1 MNMQMQDP
9 SQGIQRE
16 LQGHVHLLSTFRFPS
31 LAHLHPDKVA
41 EYLIGAPKIARDQAP
56 FYWTYL
62 DRPADGSVLLVW
74 QSSSLGQD
82 FPSDGYIWTPTESPF
97 AIEVAGGYTLEMYQQ
112 KTGFAPNE
120 PVATHSRRRYRLLP
134 PRTASSN
141 PAPDPSL
148 WIIHYTQCDPH
159 DRVPSNVIP
168 VDMRMQQIM
177 STRSYL
183 QSHGQIVQKEFM
195 LHDRN
200 NWPSIG
206 FPRGPPRG
214 GPPMY
219 GANAPPAR
227 MPQTM
232 AYPVQQHPAGPPAK
246 RARTQPSTNQAVA
259 STAAPLE
266 VDDEEDFTRGDFFDL
281 MTPRDVSM
289 ARYKQ
294 NHEWME
300 EVLSSPYAIHQIIPT
315 DLGLGMRGQLGSLT
329 EGVFDA
335 PYNPL
340 RPYDPKQQDMLADK
354 DPAKQVKGVFFT
366 PYHSEDKDAPKE
378 DVPKNVYVG
387 RLDPE
392 KAEEFRKRVNE
403 QILEINAEIEK
414 MKAKHAK
421 RMAKFRKGSLISNA
435 EKELRTAVDQPAE
448 TGPEVWRLEGRI
460 EEDEE
465 EEEEKK
471 TKAAIKAPPKVSDI
485 VAQVEASVGRHAA
498 AVKELIRIQD
508 GGYEE
513 APTIISPQAL
523 AVPTPH
529 AATPASQYGSA
540 HASQTGSNG
549 SQHSGVLVG
558 DADVNM
564 SNSAAGLLDQYHPGG
579 HSSNVT
585 PGPNSNLPTPQP
597 LPQNHSSANTPSNL
611 HTTSAHPPPPAPP
624 PAQEQLLSK
633 VPSDSAGGDWVVVP
647 PGGVSPHHASLP
659 PQTQVQGQPTAETT
673 HTHLPE
679 YHASP
684 NDFADLA
691 DLEGA
696 AGYAGGGGDL
706 GELGLDMDVD
716 ADAGVGMEDSAF
728 GEAFHGVETREEEGE
743 GI

>member
-16 LQGHVHLLSTFRFPS
+16 LQGHVHLVSTFRFPS

-134 PRTASSN
+134 SRTASSN
-141 PAPDPSL
+141 PAPDPAL

-168 VDMRMQQIM
+168 VDIRMQQIM
-177 STRSYL
+177 NTRSYL

-232 AYPVQQHPAGPPAK
+232 AYPAQQHPAGPPTK
-246 RARTQPSTNQAVA
+246 RARTQPSANQAAA
-259 STAAPLE
+259 STAAALE
-266 VDDEEDFTRGDFFDL
+266 GDDEEDFTRGDFFDL

-329 EGVFDA
+329 DGIFDA

-340 RPYDPKQQDMLADK
+340 RAYVPKQLDDPADK
-354 DPAKQVKGVFFT
+354 DPSKQAKGVFFT

-378 DVPKNVYVG
+378 DVPKHVYVG
-387 RLDPE
+387 RLDPK
-392 KAEEFRKRVNE
+392 KAEEFRKRVDE
-403 QILEINAEIEK
+403 QIVETNAEIER

-421 RMAKFRKGSLISNA
+421 RIAKFRKGSLISHA
-435 EKELRTAVDQPAE
+435 EKELRTAVDDPAE

-465 EEEEKK
+465 EEKSK
-471 TKAAIKAPPKVSDI
+471 VVTKAPPKVSDI

-508 GGYEE
+508 GGYEA
-513 APTIISPQAL
+513 APNTGSPQGN

-529 AATPASQYGSA
+529 GATPASQHGSA
-540 HASQTGSNG
+540 PVSHHGANG
-549 SQHSGVLVG
+549 SQHSGVLVS
-558 DADVNM
+558 DADM
-564 SNSAAGLLDQYHPGG
+564 DASNSAASLPDQYRPGG

-585 PGPNSNLPTPQP
+585 PGTTSNFPTPQP
-597 LPQNHSSANTPSNL
+597 HLQHHSSANTPSNL
-611 HTTSAHPPPPAPP
+611 HTASPHPPPPG
-624 PAQEQLLSK
+624 QEPSLSK
-633 VPSDSAGGDWVVVP
+633 VPSDSTGGDWVVVP
-647 PGGVSPHHASLP
+647 PGGVSPPPASLP
-659 PQTQVQGQPTAETT
+659 PQNQDQAPPPPDPTHA
-673 HTHLPE
+673 HLPE
-679 YHASP
+679 FHASP
-684 NDFADLA
+684 NDFAHLA

-706 GELGLDMDVD
+706 GALGLDMDVD
-716 ADAGVGMEDSAF
+716 VDAGVGMEDSAF
-728 GEAFHGVETREEEGE
+728 GEAFHGVETREEEGD
-743 GI
+743 GM